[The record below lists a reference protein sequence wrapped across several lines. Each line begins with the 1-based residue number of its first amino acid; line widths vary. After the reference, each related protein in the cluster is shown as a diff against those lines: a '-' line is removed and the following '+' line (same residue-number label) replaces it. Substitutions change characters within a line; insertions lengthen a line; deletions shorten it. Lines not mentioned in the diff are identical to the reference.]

1 MLTRVARP
9 GLPALGSRSRVP
21 GPGGISRRVPVP
33 HRQGEAAGLRAALT
47 AHAETAAR
55 RAGAHAEVDIEDAAL
70 TAGQEQLVFSIAREL
85 LANAARHSQARTIR
99 LCLTSSAEAIELVG
113 SDDGRG
119 FSPGQRAA
127 AVGRGHIGLAA
138 APSVPPP
145 AAARSRSHPRPAP
158 ARPSRCGFRQ
168 RGSPIGPPQLVRSEC
183 RPADGATRGVRDRRS
198 IPSTPGPRTETPCSF
213 LRLRHQAQAP
223 RRADLPTLSQHRR
236 GRASRATTT
245 SRCSSSGSSVGT
257 PSSSRLPR
265 PRAGL
270 VIRIREKIARPAA
283 AGPHDAFAELVAGR
297 SASCPRVAPGNP
309 RRSGLPCC
317 SRGPRAAS
325 GNARG
330 RPRGR

>member
-1 MLTRVARP
+1 M
-9 GLPALGSRSRVP
+9 
-21 GPGGISRRVPVP
+21 
-33 HRQGEAAGLRAALT
+33 
-47 AHAETAAR
+47 
-55 RAGAHAEVDIEDAAL
+55 
-70 TAGQEQLVFSIAREL
+70 FSIAREL

-99 LCLTSSAEAIELVG
+99 LCLTSSAEALELVV

-127 AVGRGHIGLAA
+127 AVGRGHIGLATSA
-138 APSVPPP
+138 ER
-145 AAARSRSHPRPAP
+145 AAAGGGTLEIASAP
-158 ARPSRCGFRQ
+158 GAGTTVTVRLRQ

-265 PRAGL
+265 LRAGL
-270 VIRIREKIARPAA
+270 VIRIREKLARPAA
-283 AGPHDAFAELVAGR
+283 AGRTRLRGTRCRALGELPESR
-297 SASCPRVAPGNP
+297 SREPSI
-309 RRSGLPCC
+309 SLPCC